1 MSSESLVEPTNR
13 EVIEHMHTL
22 FQETL
27 KCQLEGFKVVLN
39 RLHAI
44 DERLERIEAH
54 AHAQGQAHV

>member
-1 MSSESLVEPTNR
+1 MSSNESLVEPTNR

-44 DERLERIEAH
+44 EQRLESIEVHQTINGAKP
-54 AHAQGQAHV
+54 